1 MATDP
6 DIRHRPS
13 IGSMVVWVI
22 FCLVMWAWAI
32 TGPLAVVMVTIA
44 LTLEPEWLGS
54 VGETPR
60 EKMLNLQVGVVLGAV
75 GLAFVWLRLRGYLK
89 FGDRD

>member
-1 MATDP
+1 
-6 DIRHRPS
+6 
-13 IGSMVVWVI
+13 MVVWVI

-60 EKMLNLQVGVVLGAV
+60 EKMLNFSEFCKDGMMNPFLRRTK
-75 GLAFVWLRLRGYLK
+75 GLAGSWLG
-89 FGDRD
+89 